1 MARVVGASAA
11 ATKSRRRNPTPMFQ
25 RILFGR
31 FILFSMSRF
40 GGIVVDIA
48 TIAVLVLVPDFSGL
62 SKLFEWKKEKVVS
75 LL

>member
-1 MARVVGASAA
+1 
-11 ATKSRRRNPTPMFQ
+11 
-25 RILFGR
+25 
-31 FILFSMSRF
+31 MSRF

-48 TIAVLVLVPDFSGL
+48 TIAVLVPDFFGL